1 MHLERYALYPH
12 QVTGVGFLATRGRA
26 ILGDDM
32 GLGKTRQAIIAMKEA
47 APEGVF
53 LVICPASLKLNWA
66 REISVVDPL
75 ARLEVLG
82 VAGYEHP
89 QPQWVIVNYDLL
101 ASARSSP
108 SRQPKVTM
116 PPNTSTRG
124 SANMVPVGMTSV
136 AVTSRS
142 AGISMASMM
151 SSVFAA

>member
-1 MHLERYALYPH
+1 MNLERYALYPH

-26 ILGDDM
+26 ILGDDT

-101 ASARSSP
+101 ARHGERLRTVRYESRRSGSGYACDLDRADDVRAPAHMRAFSAMPGDVALRS
-108 SRQPKVTM
+108 K
-116 PPNTSTRG
+116 
-124 SANMVPVGMTSV
+124 
-136 AVTSRS
+136 
-142 AGISMASMM
+142 
-151 SSVFAA
+151 